1 MATQQGQDYYSKVIE
16 TNDEHLNTTIFDS
29 ISGDPFRVKI
39 ESVDHYLTKVRRQ
52 SKLQGEKI
60 VFTGEWIPSF
70 VKTKKEIIG
79 SPSSSVAEGVAPQSQ
94 VKAGKRRRGR
104 RGKKK

>member
-1 MATQQGQDYYSKVIE
+1 MTTQQQDYFIKTIDSNE
-16 TNDEHLNTTIFDS
+16 DHLYTTIFDS
-29 ISGDPFRVKI
+29 VTGDPFRVKT
-39 ESVDHYLTKVRRQ
+39 ERVGHYLTKVKKQ
-52 SKLQGEKI
+52 SKLKGKQL

-79 SPSSSVAEGVAPQSQ
+79 SPSSSVAERVAPQSQ

-104 RGKKK
+104 RGRKK

>member
-1 MATQQGQDYYSKVIE
+1 MATQQQDYYSKIIDN
-16 TNDEHLNTTIFDS
+16 NDEHLYTTIYDS
-29 ISGDPFRVKI
+29 ISGDPFRVKL
-39 ESVDHYLTKVRRQ
+39 EMVDHYLKKVKRQ
-52 SKLQGEKI
+52 SKLQGKNI

-79 SPSSSVAEGVAPQSQ
+79 SPSSSMAEGVAPQSQ

-104 RGKKK
+104 RGRKK

>member
-1 MATQQGQDYYSKVIE
+1 MTTSNQDFKVKLLDRNE
-16 TNDEHLNTTIFDS
+16 DHLYTTIYDS
-29 ISGDPFRVKI
+29 ISGDPFRVRSERVEYHLSFTKKRSRLEGKELVFFG
-39 ESVDHYLTKVRRQ
+39 ESVPAFVRTK
-52 SKLQGEKI
+52 E
-60 VFTGEWIPSF
+60 
-70 VKTKKEIIG
+70 EIIG